1 MIEGAVN
8 AFYEP
13 VVPLYLRGATGQTL
27 DVEAVV
33 DTGYN
38 GLLTLPPPVVTEL
51 GLPHRGYGEASL
63 ADGSV
68 VEFDVYGV
76 TMLWDGLPRHI
87 EADEADSTPLVG
99 MRMLD
104 RHNLSIDVENGGRVS
119 IQAMG

>member
-13 VVPLYLRGATGQTL
+13 VVTLSLRGPGGQTQE
-27 DVEAVV
+27 VEAVV

-38 GLLTLPPPVVTEL
+38 GLLTLPASVATEL

-68 VEFDVYGV
+68 VEFDIYGV
-76 TMLWDGLPRHI
+76 TVLWDGQRRHI
-87 EADEADSTPLVG
+87 EADEANTIPLVG
-99 MRMLD
+99 MMLLD
-104 RHNLSIDVENGGRVS
+104 GHNLNIDVESGGRVF
-119 IQAMG
+119 IQARG